1 MSKKNLYR
9 DKKEGKILILTSIGL
24 SGISGEFIDTL
35 GTPYRA
41 GFEYLDYMGCISKKK
56 KSNCLIYI

>member
-35 GTPYRA
+35 
-41 GFEYLDYMGCISKKK
+41 
-56 KSNCLIYI
+56 